1 MQGKNEIVTHII
13 LVGASN
19 MRRTAQHIKDL
30 GLRVTEYPL
39 KGGIPNDDAI
49 DQVTTF
55 LGGVA
60 SEGGAVV
67 VFDLLGSFSYRFEQ
81 ADGNMALPIWLGG
94 KPHLLGKVGVCSDRT
109 FKDMV
114 TKLILSSSSN
124 YLFSFYYYTTVF
136 IRTKKKTRKL
146 MDDYLH

>member
-1 MQGKNEIVTHII
+1 MQGKKEIVTHII

-19 MRRTAQHIKDL
+19 MQRTAQHIKDL
-30 GLRVTEYPL
+30 GLRVTECPL

-67 VFDLLGSFSYRFEQ
+67 VFDLLGSFSYRF
-81 ADGNMALPIWLGG
+81 
-94 KPHLLGKVGVCSDRT
+94 
-109 FKDMV
+109 
-114 TKLILSSSSN
+114 
-124 YLFSFYYYTTVF
+124 
-136 IRTKKKTRKL
+136 
-146 MDDYLH
+146 